1 MDGPMSRPLAAIV
14 LAAGLLLTAG
24 CSEDNTSGDT
34 NTDNQV
40 EQVPSQSPS

>member
-1 MDGPMSRPLAAIV
+1 MTRPLAALV

-24 CSEDNTSGDT
+24 CSGENNSGDT
-34 NTDNQV
+34 NTDTQT